1 MGFHANPRATTS
13 SPILFRPQWSTGVHR
28 VTDVSPLVI
37 PQMIPQPTIIENGT
51 DPRSSGELWAAAQD
65 IIPNP
70 GV

>member
-51 DPRSSGELWAAAQD
+51 DPITFPPVGNEADLAGSS
-65 IIPNP
+65 
-70 GV
+70 